1 MDAIFLIATFAFFVT
16 FCIYGLLT
24 QLVWHKRTKNEQDW
38 VFLVTMVAC
47 AYWCLSN
54 ALASASATTL
64 EQPTSALGTFLFQTS
79 YPVLYLVP
87 SLIRHCLVLSRLSFH
102 GWRRWT
108 HLILNYIA
116 ILPIVYHLYT
126 SPRPLPDHYGPA
138 FSGLLFLYLPL
149 TILEVKMRA
158 ELRAR
163 HLFKPESRLIVY
175 AGLGGVLLMSA
186 VAEFFCRLHPDRAA
200 IISLV
205 PKLSPLPP
213 ALAIGY
219 SVLRYRFMDMVL
231 TRSLLYSALGGLF
244 LGFALLISYYGGGWL
259 FPDQSFRPVAF
270 AVRLLLILF
279 AFHFLFHVLRDGLQR
294 KIERSFFRH
303 RLRSAEILKRFTQM
317 LTSWSDLDGL
327 CRDAVEKITN
337 SLGLTSASILFADG
351 TTYDHPEGSRTPHTA
366 LIPTL
371 QQTNDP
377 IIVVEELLDSPL
389 KTACGEAQ
397 IGVVLTLPC
406 REQRGWLLL
415 GEKHSGRPFFSQE
428 LSLLEAA
435 GGQLAMAI
443 DNLLLVRSK
452 LALEREMQHREKL
465 AAIGQLAATVAHE
478 IRNPIT
484 GAKCLLQQVGD
495 ELNGNTAGKEYVH
508 LALEDLDR
516 VEQSVS
522 QLLSYARKE
531 EFQFSESDLNELL
544 RTTIQR
550 FSAHP
555 TEKHVTVRFQE
566 HSPVWVAIDEEK
578 MRRTI
583 LNLLTNAHDAVS
595 DDGTITVELSA
606 TGPDAQIH
614 VTDDGQGLSPE
625 DQSRIFEPFFTT
637 KEKGTGLGLAIAQ
650 KIVEGHGGR
659 ISVSSTLGT
668 GTTFT
673 LTIPR
678 QRPETRSAA

>member
-1 MDAIFLIATFAFFVT
+1 MDAIFLIATFVFFVT
-16 FCIYGLLT
+16 FCIYGLLAY
-24 QLVWHKRTKNEQDW
+24 LVWHKRSKSEQDW
-38 VFLVTMVAC
+38 VFLATMAAC
-47 AYWCLSN
+47 GYWCLSN
-54 ALASASATTL
+54 AIVSSFGTVLEEPSNTL
-64 EQPTSALGTFLFQTS
+64 NMILFQTS

-87 SLIRHCLVLSRLSFH
+87 SLIRHCLVLSRLSLE
-102 GWRRWT
+102 GWRRWG
-108 HLILNYIA
+108 HLALNYVGIP
-116 ILPIVYHLYT
+116 LVLYHLYA
-126 SPRPLPDHYGPA
+126 SPRPLPEHYGPA

-149 TILEVKMRA
+149 TIIEVKKRA
-158 ELRAR
+158 GLRTRYA
-163 HLFKPESRLIVY
+163 LKPGARLIVY
-175 AGLGGVLLMSA
+175 LGLGGVLVMCGLSS
-186 VAEFFCRLHPDRAA
+186 FFCYLYPDHAPF
-200 IISLV
+200 ISLI

-244 LGFALLISYYGGGWL
+244 LCFSLLIAYYGGAWF
-259 FPDQSFRPVAF
+259 FPDQQFRPVAF
-270 AVRLLLILF
+270 AVRFLILLF
-279 AFHFLFHVLRDGLQR
+279 AFHFLFHALRDGLQ
-294 KIERSFFRH
+294 KSIERSFFRH
-303 RLRSAEILKRFTQM
+303 RLRSAEMLKRFTQM

-327 CRDAVEKITN
+327 CRDSVEKITS
-337 SLGLTSASILFADG
+337 SLGLTSATILFVDG
-351 TTYDHPEGSRTPHTA
+351 TVYTHAAAAKIQPAA

-371 QQTNDP
+371 LQTNDP
-377 IIVVEELLDSPL
+377 IVVIEELPNSPL
-389 KTACGEAQ
+389 KTACTDAQ
-397 IGVVLTLPC
+397 IGVIITLPC
-406 REQRGWLLL
+406 REQRGWLVL

-435 GGQLAMAI
+435 CGQLAMAI

-495 ELNGNTAGKEYVH
+495 ELTDNTPGKEYVH

-531 EFQFSESDLNELL
+531 EFQFSEQDVNELL
-544 RTTIQR
+544 RATIQR
-550 FSAHP
+550 FSTQP
-555 TEKHVTVRFQE
+555 SEKKVTVSFQE
-566 HSPVWVAIDEEK
+566 QSSIWAAIDEEK
-578 MRRTI
+578 MRRTL
-583 LNLLTNAHDAVS
+583 LNLLTNARDAVNG
-595 DDGTITVELSA
+595 DGAITVNLTS
-606 TGPDAQIH
+606 TGPDVQIH
-614 VTDDGQGLSPE
+614 VSDNGQGLSPE

-637 KEKGTGLGLAIAQ
+637 KEKGTGLGLAIAK
-650 KIVEGHGGR
+650 KIVEGHGGQ
-659 ISVSSTLGT
+659 ITVASTLGK